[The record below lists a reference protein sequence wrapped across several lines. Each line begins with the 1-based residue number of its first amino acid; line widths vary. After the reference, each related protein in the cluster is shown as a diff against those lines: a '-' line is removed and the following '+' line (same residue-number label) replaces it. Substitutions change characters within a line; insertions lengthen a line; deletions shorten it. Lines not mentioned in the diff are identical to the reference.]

1 VLVFLR
7 LIAFAAAIVVGA
19 SVLMYMLTGQPRWRR
34 FAWRSFSVAAAGV
47 GVVVLLLLVEHLL
60 TGL

>member
-7 LIAFAAAIVVGA
+7 FIAFATAIVVGV
-19 SVLMYMLTGQPRWRR
+19 SVLMYMVTGQPRWRR
-34 FAWRSFSVAAAGV
+34 FAWRSFSVGAAGV
-47 GVVVLLLLVEHLL
+47 GVVVLLLLVERLL